1 MNIYELV
8 KYESASWKY
17 KRREHDEEDYK
28 GKNVVKLK

>member
-8 KYESASWKY
+8 NYESVLKY
-17 KRREHDEEDYK
+17 RIREHDEEDYK